1 MPDLRT
7 TVTEL
12 VTGLGMLGLPTVD
25 RALVERP
32 PEMVSVSP
40 ETWELL
46 GRARE
51 GGGLAAE
58 FDNAWS
64 NGTAFLESTDGLRG
78 RRPAIV
84 EWKGSHRAPGDEVA
98 PVDLRIDHVFFVS
111 CKYLSKIVINASPF
125 HLFDRLLQGGHGGR
139 DADWYGHVAAERYQA
154 LYESVRQALDLGPLP
169 DLVGDLRTPERRQLS
184 AALAGG
190 WPADLGEVHREF
202 VAAVSSETA
211 RLWEERTHV
220 RSARESL
227 FWRIL
232 RMGSAPYFILG
243 SSAQGSLRLRVATPW
258 DWRQHFRLRRFEV
271 TAQPGG
277 QPRVGW
283 RALAEDRSSLEVHE
297 VRGHVEVRWSHG
309 RFSGN
314 PEAKVYLDTP
324 HAAVPGYFELV

>member
-25 RALVERP
+25 QALAERP
-32 PEMVSVSP
+32 RAMVSASP

-46 GRARE
+46 QRARE

-58 FDNAWS
+58 FESAWS
-64 NGTAFLESTDGLRG
+64 NGSAFLGSTDGLRG
-78 RRPAIV
+78 RRPVIV

-98 PVDLRIDHVFFVS
+98 PVDLRVDHVFFVS
-111 CKYLSKIVINASPF
+111 CKYLSKIMINASPF

-139 DADWYGHVAAERYQA
+139 DADWYGHVAPHRYQE
-154 LYESVRQALDLGPLP
+154 LYESVREALDLGALP
-169 DLVGDLRTPERRQLS
+169 DLVGDLRTQERRQLAS
-184 AALAGG
+184 ALAGG
-190 WPADLGEVHREF
+190 WPADVRDVHREF
-202 VAAVSSETA
+202 VSAVSSETA
-211 RLWEERTHV
+211 RLWQGRTHV
-220 RSARESL
+220 LSARESL

-243 SSAQGSLRLRVATPW
+243 SSPQGSLRLRVATPW

-283 RALAEDRSSLEVHE
+283 RALAEDLSSREERE

-324 HAAVPGYFELV
+324 HAAVPGYFELT